1 MQMLFFMDVAAL
13 CGGSWTCAVRGG
25 AVPGSLGGVR
35 RWPSEVVCGPVLL
48 GEVGA
53 RKPWWRQEPFR
64 GSLWDLPCTKNVQRG
79 SQGENIKTT
88 FFFGKTNFK

>member
-1 MQMLFFMDVAAL
+1 MPKPGGLWGSALHIYMQTLLFMDVAAL
-13 CGGSWTCAVRGG
+13 FGGSWTCAVRGG

-35 RWPSEVVCGPVLL
+35 RWPSVVLCGP
-48 GEVGA
+48 
-53 RKPWWRQEPFR
+53 
-64 GSLWDLPCTKNVQRG
+64 VQRG